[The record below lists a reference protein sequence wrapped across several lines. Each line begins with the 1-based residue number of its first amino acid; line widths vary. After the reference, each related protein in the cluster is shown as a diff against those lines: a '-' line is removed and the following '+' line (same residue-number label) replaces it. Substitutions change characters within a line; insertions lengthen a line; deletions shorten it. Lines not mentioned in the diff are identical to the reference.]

1 MQHTLGGRKFN
12 NHDEASPLDNPT
24 FSLKDT
30 GRPRVVFDISPVMEN
45 LKKIFLEFQPEECL
59 PNEPLERM
67 SHALLRHRRS
77 QLAEPD
83 LKVIGSLSFVQ
94 AMTFWETQIYAIGEW
109 LMHCQEFA
117 QLPLEEKMKLFKA
130 SWVIWQRFERITMS
144 IELFGWRA
152 VNEKV
157 NPFSSS

>member
-1 MQHTLGGRKFN
+1 
-12 NHDEASPLDNPT
+12 
-24 FSLKDT
+24 
-30 GRPRVVFDISPVMEN
+30 MEN
-45 LKKIFLEFQPEECL
+45 LKKIFMEFEPDDCL

-67 SHALLRHRRS
+67 KHALLRHRRP

-83 LKVIGSLSFVQ
+83 LKIIGSLSFVQ

-109 LMHCQEFA
+109 LMHCREFA

-157 NPFSSS
+157 GLHSNL